1 MSADE
6 QSCLEGVY
14 TERWA
19 GDESEKFN
27 RLLTV
32 CSLFWLGLVTSKEL
46 EEEVAHNNVCVL

>member
-1 MSADE
+1 MSAEE

-32 CSLFWLGLVTSKEL
+32 CVVYSGLDW
-46 EEEVAHNNVCVL
+46 